1 MEDIPLFGRI
11 VASLKA
17 LGILWFVSGIAF
29 GAHFRDVS
37 ASFLFFFWSMPYF
50 AAGWVLAGI
59 PVIAIGSRVLKIPVF
74 VLGILGA
81 AVGFFVIL
89 FFPLLDWTI
98 HLMRPVAGVRY
109 GLDLRWSYLIGWP
122 GFCASLGAGGMIIYR
137 WLFSRAGAA
146 GWGAIPPPD

>member
-98 HLMRPVAGVRY
+98 HLLRPVAGVRY
-109 GLDLRWSYLIGWP
+109 G
-122 GFCASLGAGGMIIYR
+122 
-137 WLFSRAGAA
+137 
-146 GWGAIPPPD
+146 

>member
-1 MEDIPLFGRI
+1 MENIPIFNRI
-11 VASLKA
+11 ATSLEA
-17 LGILWFVSGIAF
+17 LGIVWFVSGIAF

-37 ASFLFFFWSMPYF
+37 ASLLFFFWSVPFF
-50 AAGWVLAGI
+50 AAGWILAGI
-59 PVIAIGSRVLKIPVF
+59 PIIAMGSRILKIPVF

-98 HLMRPVAGVRY
+98 HLLRPVAGVRY

-122 GFCASLGAGGMIIYR
+122 AFCAALGAGGMIIYR
-137 WLFSRAGAA
+137 WLFSRMGAV
-146 GWGAIPPPD
+146 GTQP

>member
-59 PVIAIGSRVLKIPVF
+59 PVIAIGSRVLKICAWDF
-74 VLGILGA
+74 GSCSRILRDL
-81 AVGFFVIL
+81 I
-89 FFPLLDWTI
+89 FPLLDWTI
-98 HLMRPVAGVRY
+98 HLLRPVAGVRY
-109 GLDLRWSYLIGWP
+109 G
-122 GFCASLGAGGMIIYR
+122 
-137 WLFSRAGAA
+137 
-146 GWGAIPPPD
+146 